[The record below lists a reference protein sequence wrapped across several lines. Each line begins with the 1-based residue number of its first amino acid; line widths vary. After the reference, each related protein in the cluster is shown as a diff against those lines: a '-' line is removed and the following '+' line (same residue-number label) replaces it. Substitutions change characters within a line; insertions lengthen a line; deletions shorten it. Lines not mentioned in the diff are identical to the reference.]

1 MGKYLFKALFLIS
14 LIVIVSSCGDNAL
27 FAPFQDSSPEIQ
39 VKTILDGE
47 LVNSDTPVSFQII
60 DTAADSKD
68 LSLEI
73 TLEDSDSKVIS
84 YSTLDSPGTNQDIP
98 LELPQLADGQYT
110 LRFKII
116 GDGETISEKTI
127 SFFYVTGSY
136 KIMGIQSDPPVI
148 SPDTVVK
155 LQADLNLPDKAD
167 PYLRWSQ
174 NGKVIGSGTLSKGA
188 DSIEWKAPEEEGV
201 YSIKVELFP
210 FPPPAA
216 DDYSFSSSIYLN
228 SEVYVTRETAQTSFY
243 SSIYFNESPEE
254 YGMVKKLASS
264 AVSGDFIITPLGTP
278 AFTGSS
284 PEGGFKLAN
293 GAGFTANYSILPFE
307 NGTIQPFTIT
317 LDISVSDP
325 VKDRTIV
332 SLNDEGEFPY
342 FEIRFNTDSEIEAVF
357 RTSDNSTVTIP
368 SGIKTLLPEQET
380 HLSLSVFPTGNS
392 SSVSWFLNGFQVSAE
407 KIPIDYDT
415 LQPERTTVI
424 GGNNGFTGIIYSL
437 NVFFKDK
444 NGNLTTNPGIL
455 HDELNNI
462 YDGNLIFADGFD
474 GQYPDSDITPKGK
487 WELNSGFLILK
498 PSSEIQTVPVQL
510 SSGRFRFTIAVNSS
524 VKDKNS
530 DKDIDKGTI
539 ILIDPETGAELLKL
553 LTDGTVVSTEAKQTE
568 AAVTEKN
575 NIIRFTLVSGNS
587 DSGLFLIAVAKDGK
601 TSNIVLSKQIKDGN
615 SIILKIINTKET
627 DLSLDYLTIIKTE
640 K

>member
-1 MGKYLFKALFLIS
+1 MNKFLIKTLFLIS

-27 FAPFQDSSPEIQ
+27 FAPLQDNSSGIQ
-39 VKTILDGE
+39 VKTITDGE
-47 LVNSDTPVSFQII
+47 LINPDTPVSFQII

-110 LRFKII
+110 LRFKVT
-116 GDGETISEKTI
+116 GDGETISEKTV

-136 KIMGIQSDPPVI
+136 KILGIQSDPPVI
-148 SPDTVVK
+148 GPDTEVK
-155 LQADLNLPDKAD
+155 LQADLNLPDNAD

-188 DSIEWKAPEEEGV
+188 GSIEWKTPEEEGV

-228 SEVYVTRETAQTSFY
+228 SEVYVTRGTAQTSFY

-254 YGMVKKLASS
+254 YGMVKKLALSS
-264 AVSGDFIITPLGTP
+264 VSGDFIITPIGTP

-284 PEGGFKLAN
+284 PKGGFKLTN

-317 LDISVSDP
+317 IDLSVSDS

-332 SLNDEGEFPY
+332 SLTDEGGFPY
-342 FEIRFNTDSEIEAVF
+342 FKIRFNTDSEIEAVF
-357 RTSDNSTVTIP
+357 RTSGKGTVTIP
-368 SGIKTLLPEQET
+368 SGIKTLPPEQET
-380 HLSLSVFPTGNS
+380 RLSLSVFPSENS

-407 KIPIDYDT
+407 KTQIDYDT
-415 LQPERTTVI
+415 LQPERATVI

-455 HDELNNI
+455 HDELNNV
-462 YDGNLIFADGFD
+462 YDRNLIFADGFD
-474 GQYPDSDITPKGK
+474 GQYPADDITLKGR
-487 WELNSGFLILK
+487 WELNPGFLILK
-498 PSSEIQTVPVQL
+498 PSSEIKTIPVQL
-510 SSGRFRFTIAVNSS
+510 SSGKFLFSIALNSS

-530 DKDIDKGTI
+530 DKDTGTGTI
-539 ILIDPETGAELLKL
+539 ILIDAGTGTELLKL
-553 LTDGTVVSTEAKQTE
+553 LTDGTVVSPEAEQAET
-568 AAVTEKN
+568 AITEKN

-587 DSGLFLIAVAKDGK
+587 DSGLFLTAVDKNGK
-601 TSNIVLSKQIKDGN
+601 TSNIVLSKQTKDGN

-627 DLSLDYLTIIKTE
+627 DLSLDYLTIIKAE